1 LVKIEN
7 DRNFIILLMTD
18 NSAFRSKALVTFQNL
33 FETSLCAHKFD
44 LIDDIRQIYFTLLG
58 SLNLALVFTGDGA
71 GLNTF
76 GVQVEQTHPGIKS
89 SLISTNIEPAP
100 IEILNI
106 QPIILDLTRCGVLEP
121 VLYFVAR
128 DFGTC
133 IAQVLL
139 PGSNSWSVAYLIQ
152 CDDSGRNDVDMVKVC
167 LVHDENKSDDT
178 ISSEPKDSSV
188 LNNQNYPICRAISIL
203 LHDLNHLP
211 PTLDVVTPFI
221 KVKTQNFFFSI

>member
-7 DRNFIILLMTD
+7 DRNFIILLLTD
-18 NSAFRSKALVTFQNL
+18 NSAFRSKALETFQNL
-33 FETSLCAHKFD
+33 FETSPCSHKFD

-71 GLNTF
+71 LNSF
-76 GVQVEQTHPGIKS
+76 GVQVEQIHSGIKS
-89 SLISTNIEPAP
+89 NLISTNVEPAS

-167 LVHDENKSDDT
+167 LVHDENKSEDT
-178 ISSEPKDSSV
+178 TELKDSSV
-188 LNNQNYPICRAISIL
+188 LNNQNYPICRAISLL

-221 KVKTQNFFFSI
+221 KVKNKNFIFIH